1 MASMILSRAIVSAA
15 ALAALACLA
24 APPAALASPAR
35 DGAVGRVCAG
45 TLGLDPGEKHYA
57 ACVQSLS
64 GSLANLQAGQGIAAA
79 RRACAARGLTPGA
92 AAFDECELRLADA
105 APASAP
111 VSDAAPA
118 GGGRSYFES
127 SRAEAWRRDELACA
141 RLGFDPAGTA
151 FQACVSDLRGALA
164 RASMP
169 AM

>member
-1 MASMILSRAIVSAA
+1 MNVPSAMAGAVS
-15 ALAALACLA
+15 LAALACIA
-24 APPAALASPAR
+24 TPPAAIAGPAR

-64 GSLANLQAGQGIAAA
+64 GSLANSSAGQGMANA
-79 RRACAARGLTPGA
+79 RRACAARGLRPGA
-92 AAFDECELRLADA
+92 EDFDECELRLADA
-105 APASAP
+105 APAPASVRASAP
-111 VSDAAPA
+111 AA
-118 GGGRSYFES
+118 GGRSYFES
-127 SRAEAWRRDELACA
+127 SRGEAWKRDELACA

-151 FQACVSDLRGALA
+151 FQACVGNLRGALA